1 MSDIIRREFI
11 TLLGGAAAAWPL
23 AAHAQRNTRT
33 PRIGFLSPSPQ
44 TYQEEFRRGLR
55 ERGYF
60 DGQNVIVDYRF
71 TDGHDERLPAA
82 AKELAAIPVDMI
94 VCTNS
99 AATAAAIG
107 VTTKIPIVMVTT
119 ADPVG
124 QKFIASLAR
133 PGGNVTGLASFSPE
147 TGVKQLEFLKEAV
160 PTITRVVVL
169 WNSLSPTHVI
179 SMPNIQRAS
188 QTLGLDV
195 KLIEIQIPENLG
207 SAFETVTR
215 SGPDGLIALVD
226 QVTIRHRADLV
237 DFARKISC
245 PAVYALR
252 EFVIAGGLMSYGVS
266 FPDLHYRA
274 ADYVDK
280 IIRGARPEDF
290 PVQLPTKFELAI
302 NLKTAKELGL
312 EVPSTLLARADEV
325 IE

>member
-1 MSDIIRREFI
+1 MTTRREFI
-11 TLLGGAAAAWPL
+11 TLLSGAAAWPL
-23 AAHAQRNTRT
+23 AARAQPNAKT

-44 TYQEEFRRGLR
+44 TYQEQFRRGLR

-71 TDGHDERLPAA
+71 TDGSDERLPSA
-82 AKELAAIPVDMI
+82 AKELVAIPVDII
-94 VCTNS
+94 VCTNT

-107 VTTKIPIVMVTT
+107 ATTKIPIVMVTSS
-119 ADPVG
+119 DPVG
-124 QKFIASLAR
+124 QKFVASLAR
-133 PGGNVTGLASFSPE
+133 PGGNVTGLAIFFAE
-147 TGVKQLEFLKEAV
+147 TGMKQLEFLKEAV
-160 PTITRVVVL
+160 PTVTRVIVF
-169 WNSLSPTHVI
+169 WNSLNPAHVL

-188 QTLGLDV
+188 NTLGVDV
-195 KLIEIQIPENLG
+195 ELVEVQRPENLS
-207 SAFETVTR
+207 SAFDVVAR
-215 SGPDGLIALVD
+215 SSSDGFVALSD
-226 QVTIRHRADLV
+226 QVTIRHRADVV
-237 DFARKISC
+237 DFARKIRR

-280 IIRGARPEDF
+280 IIRGARPDDL

-302 NLKTAKELGL
+302 NLKTAKDLDL
-312 EVPSTLLARADEV
+312 TVPMTLQARADEV